1 MKLMTLQHATLVRL
15 YPMRRLA
22 WPLMTLGAL
31 VFPAMIGWAVAHPEL
46 NGDELFTG
54 FVAGLGLV
62 LLGALLALTRP
73 EKDPPKGLRQR
84 ARHLWETLV
93 FWSWLVS
100 LLVFAS
106 LAIKILSFSGA

>member
-31 VFPAMIGWAVAHPEL
+31 VFPAMIAWAVARPEL
-46 NGDELFTG
+46 SGDELFTG

-62 LLGALLALTRP
+62 LLGAILALSRP

-84 ARHLWETLV
+84 ARHGWETLV

-106 LAIKILSFSGA
+106 LALKVLSFSGG

>member
-1 MKLMTLQHATLVRL
+1 MKLTTLQHATLVRL

-46 NGDELFTG
+46 NGDELFAG

-93 FWSWLVS
+93 FWSWLLS

>member
-15 YPMRRLA
+15 YPVRQLA
-22 WPLMTLGAL
+22 WPLMILGAL
-31 VFPAMIGWAVAHPEL
+31 LFPAMIGWAVANPEL
-46 NGDELFTG
+46 SGDELFTG
-54 FVAGLGLV
+54 FIAGLGLV

-73 EKDPPKGLRQR
+73 AQDPPKGLRQR

-100 LLVFAS
+100 LIVFAS
-106 LAIKILSFSGA
+106 LAIKILSFSG